1 MNMPDSSLLRVRVAA
16 KTVVA
21 DGICGLELVAA
32 DGSALPAFSAG
43 AHVDLHLAPGL
54 VRPYSLCNDPTET
67 HRYCLGVLRESASR
81 GGSAAV
87 HERLQAGHTLEIGRP
102 RNLFA
107 LAEPLTRG
115 HHLLLAGGIGI
126 TPLLA
131 MARTLHRAG
140 ADFHLHVA
148 ARTRA
153 RLPFADDLASAP
165 WSDRVRIHLDDGPA
179 AQRLDLAALLAGRRA
194 DDHLYICGPAGLIA
208 AARAAA
214 ASATTSATPTAGWP
228 ADHVHV
234 ESFGAAVPAASA
246 DGALPGGFDLELART
261 GRVIHVAPDQTA
273 LQALHAAGCELPSSC
288 EQGICG
294 TCLTPVLSGIPDH
307 RDQYLEP
314 DEQAANDQF
323 LPCCSRAKTA
333 RLVIDL

>member
-1 MNMPDSSLLRVRVAA
+1 MPAPDTSLLRVRVAA
-16 KTVVA
+16 KTVLA

-32 DGSALPAFSAG
+32 DGSTLPAFSAG

-54 VRPYSLCNDPTET
+54 VRPYSLCNDPAET

-87 HERLQAGHTLEIGRP
+87 HDRLQAGDTLQIGRP

-115 HHLLLAGGIGI
+115 RHRLLAGGIGI

-140 ADFHLHVA
+140 ADFLLHVA

-153 RLPFADDLASAP
+153 RLAFADELAGAP

-179 AQRLDLAALLAGRRA
+179 GQRLDLAGLLAGRGA
-194 DDHLYICGPAGLIA
+194 DDHLYLCGPAGLIT

-214 ASATTSATPTAGWP
+214 ASALWPT
-228 ADHVHV
+228 DHVHV
-234 ESFGAAVPAASA
+234 ESFGAAAPAVDAA
-246 DGALPGGFDLELART
+246 GALPGSFELELARS
-261 GRVIHVAPDQTA
+261 GRVIRVAPDQTA

-294 TCLTPVLSGIPDH
+294 TCLTPVLAGLPDH

-314 DEQAANDQF
+314 DEQAANDCF

-333 RLVIDL
+333 RLVVDL